1 MIDLA
6 KTTIRQVYKEIR
18 NLKIKPTKII
28 EECLERISRLNDSLK
43 MFIYVAKE
51 EALKHA
57 EKLEKELEERA
68 CRSKLH
74 GLPIAVKDA
83 FHTIDMPT
91 TGGSL
96 ILKDFRPSR
105 DAEVVRRLRDAG
117 AVIIGKTN
125 MHEFAFGVTNKNPHY
140 GVTRNPWS
148 TDRISGGSS
157 GGSAVA
163 VSVGVSIGGVGTDTA
178 GSIRIPSALCGVV
191 GYKPTYNLISLDGV
205 IPLARSLD
213 TVGPIA
219 KTVDDVEVILDIMV
233 GKRLK
238 PKPPHQANRNDDE
251 ELRLG
256 IPRRFIDE
264 WLSEEIEEV
273 FWRSVDKIVLKSTC
287 RIIEIDVEWF
297 KTLSNVRYITVLSE
311 SAAFHLKWIRS
322 RWSEYDPDVRD
333 RILSG
338 LFIPASVYIQA
349 QRIREA
355 LKKNFLKLM
364 QTLDA
369 VILPAVPIEAP
380 RIEDEELII
389 KNKKIGVRRALLSLT
404 EPFNS
409 LGNPAIT
416 IPCGLTKNNLPVG
429 LQIAAK
435 PHDDYLLLKIARKFE
450 EILGR
455 LPEPPII
462 S

>member
-6 KTTIRQVYKEIR
+6 KTTIREVYSGIR
-18 NLKIKPTKII
+18 SLKMKPTKIV
-28 EECLERISRLNDSLK
+28 EECLKRINRLNDNLK
-43 MFIYVAKE
+43 MFIYVADV
-51 EALKHA
+51 EAMQHA
-57 EKLEKELEERA
+57 EKLEKELEEGV

-83 FHTIDMPT
+83 FYTQDMPT
-91 TGGSL
+91 TGGSI
-96 ILKDFRPSR
+96 ILRDFRPAR
-105 DAEVVRRLRDAG
+105 DAEVVRKLRAAG

-140 GVTRNPWS
+140 GATRNPWS

-163 VSVGVSIGGVGTDTA
+163 VSVGVSIGGLGTDTA

-191 GYKPTYNLISLDGV
+191 GYKPTYNLLSLNGV
-205 IPLARSLD
+205 IPLAWSLD

-219 KTVDDVEVILDIMV
+219 KTVDDIILMLNIMV

-238 PKPPHQANRNDDE
+238 APLRVKISQDK
-251 ELRLG
+251 ELRVGL
-256 IPRRFIDE
+256 PRRFIEE
-264 WLSEEIEEV
+264 WISEEVEEV
-273 FWRSVDKIVLKSTC
+273 FWKSIDRIVSGSAC
-287 RIIEIDVEWF
+287 RIIEVDIEWF
-297 KTLSNVRYITVLSE
+297 KPLSDTRYIIVLSE
-311 SAAFHLKWIRS
+311 SATFHLKWLKN

-333 RILSG
+333 RILGG
-338 LFIPASVYIQA
+338 LFIPAPVYIQA
-349 QRIREA
+349 QKIREA
-355 LKKNFLKLM
+355 LKKKFLELM
-364 QTLDA
+364 KNLD
-369 VILPAVPIEAP
+369 VIILPAVPIEAP
-380 RIEDEELII
+380 KIEDEVLII
-389 KNKKIGVRRALLSLT
+389 KDRKIGVRRALLSLT

-409 LGNPAIT
+409 LGSPAIT

-435 PHDDYLLLKIARKFE
+435 PYEDYILLKIAERFE
-450 EILGR
+450 KILGR

-462 S
+462 R

>member
-28 EECLERISRLNDSLK
+28 EACLERISRLNDSLN
-43 MFIYVAKE
+43 MFIYVAE
-51 EALKHA
+51 EALQYA
-57 EKLEKELEERA
+57 EKLEKELEERT

-83 FHTIDMPT
+83 FYTLDMPT

-140 GVTRNPWS
+140 GVTRNPWNIN
-148 TDRISGGSS
+148 RISGGSS

-163 VSVGVSIGGVGTDTA
+163 VSVGVSIGGIGTDTA
-178 GSIRIPSALCGVV
+178 GSIRIPSAICGVV
-191 GYKPTYNLISLDGV
+191 GYKPTYSLLSLDGV
-205 IPLARSLD
+205 IPLAWSLD

-219 KTVDDVEVILDIMV
+219 KTVDDVEIMIDV
-233 GKRLK
+233 MAGRQLRFS
-238 PKPPHQANRNDDE
+238 HQANINE
-251 ELRLG
+251 NGELRLG

-264 WLSEEIEEV
+264 WLSEEVEEV
-273 FWRSVDKIVLKSTC
+273 FWRSVDKIVSNSPY

-297 KTLSNVRYITVLSE
+297 KTLSNIRYIIVLSE

-338 LFIPASVYIQA
+338 LFIPAPVYIRA

-435 PHDDYLLLKIARKFE
+435 PYDDYLLLKIARKFE